1 MLGFWIGA
9 FIWKRTTP
17 LRAHEIDLD
26 TGRKSWLTV
35 EEMRQYRAER
45 KLAPWYVKGYRLL
58 FSN

>member
-1 MLGFWIGA
+1 MA

-35 EEMRQYRAER
+35 EEMREYRAER
-45 KLAPWYVKGYRLL
+45 KLAPWWKKVYRLL